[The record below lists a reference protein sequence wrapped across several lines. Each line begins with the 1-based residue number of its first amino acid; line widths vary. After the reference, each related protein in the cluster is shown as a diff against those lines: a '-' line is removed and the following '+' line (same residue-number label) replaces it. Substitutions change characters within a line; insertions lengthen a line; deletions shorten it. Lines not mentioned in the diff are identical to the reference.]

1 MVFKEPILG
10 RTFKIVTSRS
20 LFNLIL
26 VHRFERYTTSDSQTH
41 YAVAGYTTVYQYYA
55 YPVSIKSISQ
65 HNDTEIKVV
74 YRLVWLN
81 LSIFIIGAYETTY

>member
-1 MVFKEPILG
+1 MLRPTSTMTMTIGDSLYCKYNQIFMAFKELIVA
-10 RTFKIVTSRS
+10 FKILTSRS
-20 LFNLIL
+20 LSNLIL

-65 HNDTEIKVV
+65 HNDT
-74 YRLVWLN
+74 
-81 LSIFIIGAYETTY
+81 